1 MNQET
6 IYLFDVDSSRNSSAE
21 IDTILDKI
29 TKKEHKYNVVL
40 LDDDDHTYDYVI
52 EMLMNIFGHT
62 TTEAYI
68 MACEVDFRGRVIVFT
83 TSKKTAEIKKDK
95 ILSFGPDYRLA
106 RSKGSMNAIIEP
118 AEISN

>member
-1 MNQET
+1 MNST
-6 IYLFDVDSSRNSSAE
+6 ITYSFDTESTNNSSAE
-21 IDTILDKI
+21 INTILEQI

-52 EMLMNIFGHT
+52 EMLMHVFGYSI
-62 TTEAYI
+62 EESYI

-83 TSKKTAEIKKDK
+83 TSKEKAEMKKDE
-95 ILSFGPDYRLA
+95 ILNFGPDHRLS

-118 AEISN
+118 AGKK